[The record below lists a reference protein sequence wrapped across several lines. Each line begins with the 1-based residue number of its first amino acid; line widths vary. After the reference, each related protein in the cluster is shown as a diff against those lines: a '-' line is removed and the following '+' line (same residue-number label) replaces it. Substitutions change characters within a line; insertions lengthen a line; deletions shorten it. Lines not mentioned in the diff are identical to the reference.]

1 MVSPELTTSVL
12 WGLKVFYNRHSGFER
27 YIQASKIVS
36 SVAMR
41 TTYKLKVDLSYN

>member
-1 MVSPELTTSVL
+1 MVSPEFTTSML
-12 WGLKVFYNRHSGFER
+12 WCLKVFYNCHSEFER
-27 YIQASKIVS
+27 YIQASKIFS